1 MCVALDD
8 IEVRFLRSKADH
20 FPFARDDFVRMR
32 AAKDMSQ
39 YVSTQARELK
49 SELFGEFMSDLNK
62 HIQQLVSSSNSNDV
76 IGGIIAINELIEVDF
91 RSHTIALA
99 RLAESLKVGLNS
111 GDATVLSLAAQALG
125 RLSRL
130 PITLTSEICVGELKR
145 ALESLKEK
153 QESRRQ
159 GAVLVLRAMA
169 SEAPTLFY
177 GQMSTFVD
185 VVWYAMRDSRQ
196 VVRMLAAETLG
207 IALRLIGERD
217 NAFQWNRYLYESTIN
232 GFRATSEPEVHGS
245 LLALG
250 ELLTNARDFMSGRTN
265 EVCNLLQR
273 YALKEK
279 DKSTII
285 KQTVIS
291 LLPKAAASNPDA
303 FVASSL
309 PTFTDYLLGII
320 TSPSSSK
327 SNTSSSSSSSSASG
341 ASTGAVGLMNN
352 PFSAGLIPGVSPIAT
367 GLIPSVAF
375 YGSSTSY
382 LLSHYGY
389 SASMPY
395 TGSAGGASAFF
406 SQPGLYDSHGTSFG
420 NANMS
425 GSSVPSSASSSQV
438 GSTNSLPIS
447 ATSVPIPFFYPS
459 DSSDRSLA
467 LFAVG
472 ELALALGSRSDKF
485 KKEDLDR
492 VIKEIQE
499 TLTHHSPAVSVKQ
512 RTSAAQVNDALA
524 CLTMLAQAVGPAIHQ
539 GTGMRALL
547 DQIFSVKLSP
557 QLISALTALVN
568 HIPSLVKDIQLRLVE
583 KLSGV
588 LRQKFTPNTKSSSSS
603 SSSSS
608 STFGVPSSP
617 SSPSLAVS
625 SPISTASS
633 SSGHSTL
640 SSKDAKKASKTLTS
654 TNSTKSLPGPLNS
667 SAHLT
672 RESSSIIGDGS
683 ASSDAAKDS
692 PSSGAS
698 ASANAATSASST
710 SKDSS
715 ANASVAISGALGSA
729 RDPSSAASVPSSG
742 VGVGGVGGGAGS
754 MNTGSSSSASGGTTV
769 GGGAKDAS
777 STGAGVGGSSGL
789 SGSGLNST
797 ATVSV
802 LSSSVPLEEER
813 TPELIA
819 LALNTLGSFNV
830 IGYIQNI
837 DEFLRDIAVN
847 FLEEDNTTIRREAA
861 VAVPQLLVRLCS
873 NPKFMSGSTPI
884 SSFPLSEVIERLLL
898 VGISD
903 VDPAIRHTVLIH
915 LEPTLDAFMAAP
927 ENLRCLFIALN
938 DEVFAIRETA
948 IAIIGRLS
956 LRNPSDVMPSLRRT
970 LIQLLTELEF
980 GGDSRLKAES
990 AQLLSVLIRNS
1001 RNLIEPYVKP
1011 ILKALLPKLDP
1022 SQDPRVRQ
1030 EILSAVGELAPAGQ
1044 DMVAS
1049 HMDTLIPLI
1058 ISYLA
1063 DQSAAG
1069 RRELALRVLAQ
1080 LNRYTSHVVDPL
1092 TRWPDL
1098 LHLLLAI
1105 AKTEKSKFV
1114 RRQVLRVLGT
1124 LGALDPYMYKMTQ
1137 PSQGANVMEADEDD
1151 EDKNYRQQLKQ
1162 LVAARVAKPG
1172 NTTNAGA
1179 NNANMNN
1186 QNARAMMVMDPS
1198 LHAANTT
1205 LLLGPSMSS
1214 RKAAFSDPNSDTY
1227 YPYVAIKALSN
1238 ILWDPSLGAYH
1249 EKVVKSIVMIT
1260 KECVAESKV
1269 QLFLTVIMPPF
1280 LHLLGGAEP
1289 AFSVLL
1295 LNQISLLVTIAKG
1308 TPSVR
1313 EYLTHVFQMV
1323 SDLWHTD
1330 LLPAIL
1336 QFIEE
1341 ISSVMGDE
1349 FMVFLPFLIPKLLSV
1364 LDSDNVDSC
1373 MRILRTLEWVG
1384 PSLDDYL
1391 HLVAPAIVTMVSQ
1404 SDSEI
1409 IRIAAMQT
1417 IGRLCRVLNFSEY
1430 ASRIIQPMARL
1441 LQTQVLSNEF
1451 KNAIL
1456 AALCHLVHQLGS
1468 DYAIFVPVMN
1478 RILSKRQITH
1488 ATYEFLV
1495 SKVLKNQAILE
1506 SELPPLGEIVI
1517 VSTQASTSSSTST
1530 SSSSSSKSAKGK
1542 EKDKEKDKESK
1553 TSKRDSK
1560 NTTGGGAGGD
1570 DSKAKDGAA
1579 GGVNAAGVAG
1589 TLTSGAANTGVGGV
1603 VPMAAVG
1610 AAGGGGMGAVGGG
1623 VDGGVGGANPRASM
1637 MLPGASSSGVGPNG
1651 LVSGEL
1657 KVNESNLRNTWAA
1670 SSQSTRDDWDEWMR
1684 RFSVELVRESP
1695 QPALRYCLELAQEYF
1710 PLVKDVFTAAF
1721 VSCWDAL
1728 SRQARSEFT
1737 DNLVTA
1743 LKSPHMP
1750 REILQQ
1756 WLNVAEFMEQ
1766 ARIDPIEISKELGRL
1781 AFKCHAYAKALHY
1794 KELEFSK
1801 QQTPEAVEALIT
1813 INTQL
1818 QQPEAAEGMLRYSQE
1833 RMNLDLRESWYEKLH
1848 RWEDAL
1854 LVHQSKRPKSLVSSI
1869 SSARAVSSPG
1879 GASGGGSSSGG
1890 VGGASANLPVPATA
1904 SAVSWPQ
1911 PTIPTHDH
1919 HRYHATHHHS
1929 PNGSSTT
1936 HSAAGGGSD
1945 SVSTLAP
1952 QSARS
1957 STPTS
1962 STGAP
1967 NPSSSSPAPSQ
1978 TQHATGKSSSE
1989 SAGGGGLTSR
1999 ADSTLSSASSAANI
2013 ASALQLQQKQQEVYN
2028 QSIVGE
2034 MRCLHSLG
2042 EWDRL
2047 LELSIENWKPE
2058 HRNRTSI
2065 APWAASAAWH
2075 LHDWSAMATFLEDL
2089 KETNVESLMMR
2100 TVLQLQKASSP
2111 AEFEHVRF
2119 LIDKTRDAVDVE
2131 MTPLLA
2137 ESYQRAYDA
2146 LINVQ
2151 LLSEMEEVIDFKMYP
2166 ERRSVIRR
2174 VWRERLDR
2182 CQRSVATWQ
2191 RILAVRAIAEMEE
2204 STWLK
2209 FAMLCRKSGALRQSH
2224 KVLTILMG
2232 TDPAKQP
2239 MAPLPTHRPS
2249 VTYQYILQL
2258 WTAGAREIAYQH
2270 LLKFESY
2277 LEQHRP
2283 TPVEA
2288 ELGTSLAALGLTG
2301 SWAGTSSSSL
2311 QTSGPAAA
2319 AAAANV
2325 VSVVSNATGQM
2336 MMGGALT
2343 GMMSTALGNKRRA
2356 NRAAGGTGANAIA
2369 SVVAGGG
2376 VSGYS
2381 NLILKTSNASPFA
2394 LLSANKTVK
2403 AKASAAPGNTTT
2415 TTSASNSSSF
2425 SASAN
2430 RMKKSLVGRNGLPDS
2445 SPSAVSGLG
2454 GTAPF
2459 ADPRSAKMQARCAL
2473 TLGLWQLDMHEHS
2486 LDSEKIDLIIRNLG
2500 KALVCDP
2507 TWHKAWHVWATTNF
2521 DMATI
2526 YEKRMARHAQR
2537 RKQAIPQPSVV
2548 AANAAAP
2555 TASTAALAA
2564 PAAATASQGTNA
2576 TASTNTTT
2584 TASTN
2589 TTSNN
2594 GSHARQTSSPAVVS
2608 QTSSTSSST
2617 QAANVSNA
2625 NNTNTGTT
2633 TTTPGHTPGTTRKA
2647 TGSNA
2652 SASGSTLNPA
2662 AAGTASNNVA
2672 ASTSTTS
2679 TAGPSQK
2686 DMVQQQQ
2693 HNSMTLD
2700 KERLFRHVEAAV
2712 KGFFRSIAL
2721 SHGAQTLQDTLRLLT
2736 MWFKYGGDRLIEPVL
2751 QEGFNSVPIDT
2762 WLPVIPQIIARM
2774 DSNNL
2779 NVRRMVL
2786 ELLSRIGKE
2795 HPQALVYPLVL
2806 TAKSTNTTR
2815 QSMAHSMM
2823 NQMRQYD
2830 QLHFNYTDYGVA
2842 MGVRSM
2848 MMYASGAGGGGAA
2861 AAAGGSGGVNVGGAN
2876 NTNGAMGVAGGV
2888 GQNGAAFGNASTNK
2902 TRRYFAH
2909 EDDDDDIGWAFSPNG
2924 GHDQILVG
2932 ENEKNAARRNRPMYS
2947 TFAAG
2952 EEGMFTHHA
2961 NMRLGSNYGG
2971 VGNTGGGGGAG
2982 DGSGAGGP
2990 NATVNAS
2997 RGGVEG
3003 WFANDDGGANVY
3015 RGGSNGA
3022 SGGQGGY
3029 GSSSNQANFLSLID
3043 QALLIS
3049 EELIRVAIS
3058 DTEAWHECL
3067 EEASRAYFVEH
3078 NPAQMIA
3085 AVRPL
3090 HEALL
3095 QPANFA
3101 TSSLNEN
3108 GVVGGRLHTSMELSF
3123 RQSYSAPLNQAW
3135 GWCLKYLETG
3145 STMCL
3150 NQAWDL
3156 YWYVYHAINKQ
3167 QEKLTTLQLSAVS
3180 PRLLGLTQ
3188 LSLAVPGTY
3197 QVGGTPVVTITGFH
3211 PVVSIIPSKQRP
3223 RKLRMT
3229 GSDGVH
3235 YSFLLKG
3242 HEDLRQDERVMQLFG
3257 LINNLLL
3264 ANPQTANK
3272 HLRIQRF
3279 AVIPLSPNSGLIGWV
3294 PHCDTMNALI
3304 KEYRA
3309 TVEPKIPVDSEN
3321 QILEKQYPEYPQLM
3335 VIQKIEVFKLM
3346 TARFDGKDLA
3356 NIMWLK
3362 SPSSEV
3368 WLDRRTNYIR
3378 SLAVM
3383 SMAGY
3388 ILGLGDR
3395 HPSNIMIDRYS
3406 GHVVHIDFGD
3416 CFETAMLREKHPEKV
3431 PFRLTRMVINAMEVS
3446 GIEGT
3451 FRTTCNQ
3458 VLEVLRENRDSL
3470 MAVLEAF
3477 VHDPLIN
3484 WGLKNKVNN
3493 AKDSREAAT
3502 TGAAQGHAQG
3512 ANKDGTTNNAT
3523 GANGEAGS
3531 PSGNNNNNNGGNANN
3546 GGNGNNTGGQ
3556 GNINSGFSSASLH
3569 ETISSSGAFSAAS
3582 HRFRD
3587 YNFQDDEG
3595 ADGYNFRHGGTSVIS
3610 HPGATPSHA
3619 AAAADRQQHKT
3630 SEKELN
3636 ERALAVISRVHNK
3649 LTGRDFGNQRNQGRA
3664 PLTVPEQVSKLILQA
3679 TSTENLCQS
3688 FAGWCPWW

>member
-1 MCVALDD
+1 MFAVSSSRSLAQKSPWVGPLDRLSGELKD
-8 IEVRFLRSKADH
+8 K
-20 FPFARDDFVRMR
+20 DDFVRMR
-32 AAKDMSQ
+32 AAKDLSQ
-39 YVSTQARELK
+39 YVATQARELK
-49 SELFGEFMSDLNK
+49 NELFGEFMSDLNK
-62 HIQQLVSSSNSNDV
+62 HISQLVSSSNLNEV
-76 IGGIIAINELIEVDF
+76 MGGIITINELIDVDF

-99 RLAESLKVGLNS
+99 RLADALKVGLNS
-111 GDATVLSLAAQALG
+111 SDPTVLSLAAQALG

-153 QESRRQ
+153 QESRRH
-159 GAVLVLRAMA
+159 GAILVLRAMA
-169 SEAPTLFY
+169 AEAPTLFY
-177 GQMSTFVD
+177 GQMSTFVV
-185 VVWYAMRDSRQ
+185 VVWFAMRDYRQ
-196 VVRMLAAETLG
+196 AVRMLAAETLG

-217 NAFQWNRYLYESTIN
+217 NAFQWNRYLFESTIN
-232 GFRATSEPEVHGS
+232 GFTPNGLEPDVHGS

-250 ELLTNARDFMSGRTN
+250 ELLTNAKDFMSGRTN

-273 YALKEK
+273 YAKEK
-279 DKSTII
+279 EKAQSI

-309 PTFTDYLLGII
+309 QTFMDYLLGII
-320 TSPSSSK
+320 TSPSSAK
-327 SNTSSSSSSSSASG
+327 SVPSSSTSSSGSPSPSASG
-341 ASTGAVGLMNN
+341 ASTSAAGASTL
-352 PFSAGLIPGVSPIAT
+352 T
-367 GLIPSVAF
+367 PSSAF

-389 SASMPY
+389 SSTLPY
-395 TGSAGGASAFF
+395 GAG
-406 SQPGLYDSHGTSFG
+406 L
-420 NANMS
+420 
-425 GSSVPSSASSSQV
+425 GSSGVFAQSPLYGQSSYAPTLAASGVPPPSSGAQASNAINPIA
-438 GSTNSLPIS
+438 STQ
-447 ATSVPIPFFYPS
+447 PIPFFYPS
-459 DSSDRSLA
+459 DNSDRSLA

-472 ELALALGSRSDKF
+472 ELALALGPKSDKF
-485 KKEDLDR
+485 RKEDLDR
-492 VIKEIQE
+492 VIREIQE
-499 TLTHHSPAVSVKQ
+499 TLNHHSPSVPVKQ
-512 RTSAAQVNDALA
+512 RTSAASVNDALA

-557 QLISALTALVN
+557 QLIAALTSLVD

-588 LRQKFTPNTKSSSSS
+588 LRQKFTPNTKSSA
-603 SSSSS
+603 
-608 STFGVPSSP
+608 G
-617 SSPSLAVS
+617 
-625 SPISTASS
+625 S
-633 SSGHSTL
+633 SSGSVN
-640 SSKDAKKASKTLTS
+640 SNSNFGSVSAKDSKKMKALLS
-654 TNSTKSLPGPLNS
+654 TNSTKTIPQPTAQTINTVQGEPKGLGLEPSENAVVGITTP
-667 SAHLT
+667 
-672 RESSSIIGDGS
+672 IIPPTT
-683 ASSDAAKDS
+683 S
-692 PSSGAS
+692 PA
-698 ASANAATSASST
+698 ST
-710 SKDSS
+710 SP
-715 ANASVAISGALGSA
+715 A
-729 RDPSSAASVPSSG
+729 
-742 VGVGGVGGGAGS
+742 
-754 MNTGSSSSASGGTTV
+754 
-769 GGGAKDAS
+769 
-777 STGAGVGGSSGL
+777 
-789 SGSGLNST
+789 ST
-797 ATVSV
+797 ATGGA
-802 LSSSVPLEEER
+802 SSSTYPVVEEER

-873 NPKFMSGSTPI
+873 NPKFVSTPV

-903 VDPAIRHTVLIH
+903 VDPAIRHTVLLH
-915 LEPTLDAFMAAP
+915 LDPTLDAFLAAP
-927 ENLRCLFIALN
+927 ENLRCLLIALN
-938 DEVFAIRETA
+938 DEVFTIRETA

-1011 ILKALLPKLDP
+1011 ILRALLPKLDP
-1022 SQDPRVRQ
+1022 SQDPRVCQ

-1058 ISYLA
+1058 ITYLA
-1063 DQSAAG
+1063 DQSTTG

-1080 LNRYTSHVVDPL
+1080 LTRYTSHVVDPL
-1092 TRWPDL
+1092 SRWPDL

-1124 LGALDPYMYKMTQ
+1124 LGALDPYTHKMTQ
-1137 PSQGANVMEADEDD
+1137 PSQGASVMEADEDD
-1151 EDKNYRQQLKQ
+1151 DDKAHRLHMKQ
-1162 LVAARVAKPG
+1162 LAAARAKPGAGGNPQGHHGARVAG
-1172 NTTNAGA
+1172 GVVDVNYDATNTA
-1179 NNANMNN
+1179 
-1186 QNARAMMVMDPS
+1186 
-1198 LHAANTT
+1198 
-1205 LLLGPSMSS
+1205 LLLAPSMSTTS
-1214 RKAAFSDPNSDTY
+1214 RRAAFNDPNSDTY
-1227 YPYVAIKALSN
+1227 YPYTAIKALSN

-1260 KECVAESKV
+1260 KECVGETKV
-1269 QLFLTVIMPPF
+1269 HHFLPVIMPPF
-1280 LHLLGGAEP
+1280 LHLLGGAEH

-1308 TPSVR
+1308 ISNVR
-1313 EYLTHVFQMV
+1313 EYLTHVFHMV
-1323 SDLWHTD
+1323 SDLWHSE
-1330 LLPAIL
+1330 LLSAVL

-1364 LDSDNVDSC
+1364 LDSDNVETC
-1373 MRILRTLEWVG
+1373 MRILRTLEWIG

-1391 HLVAPAIVTMVSQ
+1391 HLVAPAIMTLVNQ
-1404 SDSEI
+1404 ADSEP

-1441 LQTQVLSNEF
+1441 LQTQVLSMEF
-1451 KNAIL
+1451 KNAML
-1456 AALCHLVHQLGS
+1456 STLCHLVYQLGS
-1468 DYAIFVPVMN
+1468 EYAIFVPVMN
-1478 RILSKRQITH
+1478 RILNKRQITH

-1506 SELPPLGEIVI
+1506 SELPHLGEIVI
-1517 VSTQASTSSSTST
+1517 ASAPAPTPA
-1530 SSSSSSKSAKGK
+1530 AKPTKG
-1542 EKDKEKDKESK
+1542 KDKEK
-1553 TSKRDSK
+1553 TSKRDTKTDDKRDTKMGDASAAA
-1560 NTTGGGAGGD
+1560 AGN
-1570 DSKAKDGAA
+1570 AGAA
-1579 GGVNAAGVAG
+1579 GAGATGATGGTTANPAGTAKATATAAGSMIGSETQRSG
-1589 TLTSGAANTGVGGV
+1589 TGATAN
-1603 VPMAAVG
+1603 
-1610 AAGGGGMGAVGGG
+1610 
-1623 VDGGVGGANPRASM
+1623 
-1637 MLPGASSSGVGPNG
+1637 
-1651 LVSGEL
+1651 EL
-1657 KVNESNLRNTWAA
+1657 KLNESNLRKAWAA

-1721 VSCWDAL
+1721 VSCWEAL
-1728 SRQARSEFT
+1728 QRQARTEFT
-1737 DNLVTA
+1737 DNLRTA

-1766 ARIDPIEISKELGRL
+1766 ARIDPIEIHKELGRL

-1794 KELEFSK
+1794 KEQEFQK

-1854 LVHQSKRPKSLVSSI
+1854 LVHQSKRPKTVNAAI
-1869 SSARAVSSPG
+1869 STRVLTPTS
-1879 GASGGGSSSGG
+1879 GAGPT
-1890 VGGASANLPVPATA
+1890 ANNTPVPAMT
-1904 SAVSWPQ
+1904 SGVSWPQ
-1911 PTIPTHDH
+1911 PTIPTHEEVPQLMPGKTGSVSAVVVPILGSGSTSSGQLTAN
-1919 HRYHATHHHS
+1919 ATKAAAVGATAEPS
-1929 PNGSSTT
+1929 PLPK
-1936 HSAAGGGSD
+1936 D
-1945 SVSTLAP
+1945 SVAALNQPT
-1952 QSARS
+1952 Q
-1957 STPTS
+1957 TP
-1962 STGAP
+1962 P
-1967 NPSSSSPAPSQ
+1967 
-1978 TQHATGKSSSE
+1978 
-1989 SAGGGGLTSR
+1989 LT
-1999 ADSTLSSASSAANI
+1999 TNMSASSIQNAI
-2013 ASALQLQQKQQEVYN
+2013 QHQQKQQEIYN

-2047 LELSIENWKPE
+2047 LELSVENWKPE
-2058 HRNRTSI
+2058 HRNRTAI

-2075 LHDWSAMATFLEDL
+2075 LHDWNSMATFLEELRD
-2089 KETNVESLMMR
+2089 TTVESLMMKA
-2100 TVLQLQKASSP
+2100 VLQLQKASTT

-2151 LLSEMEEVIDFKMYP
+2151 LLAEMEEVIDFKMYP

-2182 CQRSVATWQ
+2182 CQRSVPTWQ

-2239 MAPLPTHRPS
+2239 MAPLPTQRPS

-2270 LLKFESY
+2270 LIKFEHY
-2277 LEQHRP
+2277 LEEHRP
-2283 TPVEA
+2283 HGSLTGD
-2288 ELGTSLAALGLTG
+2288 LGTSLAALGLAGWG
-2301 SWAGTSSSSL
+2301 STSSISSTSA
-2311 QTSGPAAA
+2311 TSGAVVTVGTVGGTPAPTSGS
-2319 AAAANV
+2319 
-2325 VSVVSNATGQM
+2325 VSAVKFGVD
-2336 MMGGALT
+2336 
-2343 GMMSTALGNKRRA
+2343 KRRA
-2356 NRAAGGTGANAIA
+2356 SPAESSLLFRPAA
-2369 SVVAGGG
+2369 
-2376 VSGYS
+2376 
-2381 NLILKTSNASPFA
+2381 ASPFA
-2394 LLSANKTVK
+2394 LLSAKIEQNGKK
-2403 AKASAAPGNTTT
+2403 KGN
-2415 TTSASNSSSF
+2415 SKN
-2425 SASAN
+2425 
-2430 RMKKSLVGRNGLPDS
+2430 
-2445 SPSAVSGLG
+2445 PSADST
-2454 GTAPF
+2454 TAAAF
-2459 ADPRSAKMQARCAL
+2459 SQGNNYRASKMQARCAL

-2486 LDSEKIDLIIRNLG
+2486 LDSEKIELIIHNLG

-2507 TWHKAWHVWATTNF
+2507 TWHKAWHVWASTNF

-2526 YEKRMARHAQR
+2526 YEKRLARHAQR
-2537 RKQAIPQPSVV
+2537 RKLAPTQPVPANSASTLQLRTMGSSYAVGQRGSATNTSATGTPKNMTKQNSSSAVNVSVNPSATGTTSG
-2548 AANAAAP
+2548 AANATGTGAAVVTGDKP
-2555 TASTAALAA
+2555 SNVSS
-2564 PAAATASQGTNA
+2564 ATATPTG
-2576 TASTNTTT
+2576 
-2584 TASTN
+2584 
-2589 TTSNN
+2589 
-2594 GSHARQTSSPAVVS
+2594 ARK
-2608 QTSSTSSST
+2608 
-2617 QAANVSNA
+2617 
-2625 NNTNTGTT
+2625 
-2633 TTTPGHTPGTTRKA
+2633 HH
-2647 TGSNA
+2647 GSNA
-2652 SASGSTLNPA
+2652 GVTLHNLGGSGPISAATISSVSSTGSPA
-2662 AAGTASNNVA
+2662 PLV
-2672 ASTSTTS
+2672 
-2679 TAGPSQK
+2679 K
-2686 DMVQQQQ
+2686 DSSSHTILQQQQ
-2693 HNSMTLD
+2693 AAQQHSNNMTLD

-2736 MWFKYGGDRLIEPVL
+2736 LWFKYGGDRLIEPVL

-2774 DSNNL
+2774 DSNNI
-2779 NVRRMVL
+2779 NVRRMVS

-2815 QSMAHSMM
+2815 QSMAHTMM

-2830 QLHFNYTDYGVA
+2830 QLHYHHTDYTVGA
-2842 MGVRSM
+2842 MM
-2848 MMYASGAGGGGAA
+2848 FGGGGQDAF
-2861 AAAGGSGGVNVGGAN
+2861 VGG
-2876 NTNGAMGVAGGV
+2876 
-2888 GQNGAAFGNASTNK
+2888 K
-2902 TRRYFAH
+2902 RRQFAH
-2909 EDDDDDIGWAFSPNG
+2909 EDDEDDIGWAFSPNG
-2924 GHDQILVG
+2924 GHDQILG
-2932 ENEKNAARRNRPMYS
+2932 SQDSKSNRNNQRPTHIYS

-2952 EEGMFTHHA
+2952 EEGMFTHHSTQM
-2961 NMRLGSNYGG
+2961 NDVR
-2971 VGNTGGGGGAG
+2971 GNTVATAM
-2982 DGSGAGGP
+2982 SGTW
-2990 NATVNAS
+2990 NAEKS
-2997 RGGVEG
+2997 
-3003 WFANDDGGANVY
+3003 
-3015 RGGSNGA
+3015 S
-3022 SGGQGGY
+3022 GQG
-3029 GSSSNQANFLSLID
+3029 QANFLSLID

-3067 EEASRAYFVEH
+3067 EEASRAYFVDH
-3078 NPAQMIA
+3078 NPQQMVSI
-3085 AVRPL
+3085 VRPL

-3095 QPANFA
+3095 QPTSHA
-3101 TSSLNEN
+3101 TSALNEN
-3108 GVVGGRLHTSMELSF
+3108 GAVGGRLHTSMELSF
-3123 RQSYSAPLNQAW
+3123 RQTYSAPLNQAW
-3135 GWCLKYLETG
+3135 GWCLKYVETG

-3197 QVGGTPVVTITGFH
+3197 QVGTPLVTISGFH
-3211 PVVSIIPSKQRP
+3211 PVVSVIPSKQRP

-3294 PHCDTMNALI
+3294 PHCDTINLLI
-3304 KEYRA
+3304 KEYRQTA
-3309 TVEPKIPVDSEN
+3309 DPKIPVDSEN

-3335 VIQKIEVFKLM
+3335 VVQKIEVFKQM
-3346 TARFDGKDLA
+3346 MGRFDGKDLA

-3484 WGLKNKVNN
+3484 WGLKNKDNG
-3493 AKDSREAAT
+3493 AKDSREAGKDGNAP
-3502 TGAAQGHAQG
+3502 
-3512 ANKDGTTNNAT
+3512 ANKDTD
-3523 GANGEAGS
+3523 ANGD
-3531 PSGNNNNNNGGNANN
+3531 GGN
-3546 GGNGNNTGGQ
+3546 TSM
-3556 GNINSGFSSASLH
+3556 SGHQFSGASLH

-3587 YNFQDDEG
+3587 YNFQDDES
-3595 ADGYNFRHGGTSVIS
+3595 ADGYNFRHPGSVS
-3610 HPGATPSHA
+3610 HGATPSNAERHL
-3619 AAAADRQQHKT
+3619 KEV
-3630 SEKELN
+3630 SGEKELN
-3636 ERALAVISRVHNK
+3636 ERALSVISRVHNK
-3649 LTGRDFGNQRNQGRA
+3649 LTGRDFGDRRNQGRA
-3664 PLTVPEQVSKLILQA
+3664 PLTVPEQVHKLILQA

>member
-1 MCVALDD
+1 VAPLDRLSGELKD
-8 IEVRFLRSKADH
+8 K
-20 FPFARDDFVRMR
+20 DDFVRMR
-32 AAKDMSQ
+32 AAKDLSQ
-39 YVSTQARELK
+39 YVATQARELK
-49 SELFGEFMSDLNK
+49 NELFGEFMSDLNK
-62 HIQQLVSSSNSNDV
+62 HISQLVSSSNLNEV
-76 IGGIIAINELIEVDF
+76 IGGIIAINELIDVDF

-99 RLAESLKVGLNS
+99 RLADALKVGLNS
-111 GDATVLSLAAQALG
+111 SDPTVLSLAAQALG

-130 PITLTSEICVGELKR
+130 PITLTSEICVVELKR

-153 QESRRQ
+153 QESRRH
-159 GAVLVLRAMA
+159 GAILVLRAMA
-169 SEAPTLFY
+169 AEAPTLFY
-177 GQMSTFVD
+177 GQMSTFVV
-185 VVWYAMRDSRQ
+185 VVWFAMRDSRQ
-196 VVRMLAAETLG
+196 AVRMLAAETLG

-217 NAFQWNRYLYESTIN
+217 NAFQWNRYLFESTIN
-232 GFRATSEPEVHGS
+232 GFTPNGLEPDVHGS

-250 ELLTNARDFMSGRTN
+250 ELLTNAKDFMSGRTN

-273 YALKEK
+273 YAREKEK
-279 DKSTII
+279 AQSI

-309 PTFTDYLLGII
+309 QTFMDYLLGII
-320 TSPSSSK
+320 TSPASSK
-327 SNTSSSSSSSSASG
+327 SNTASSSTS
-341 ASTGAVGLMNN
+341 STGTPTTAASPSSTMTSGSATLN
-352 PFSAGLIPGVSPIAT
+352 PAGAL
-367 GLIPSVAF
+367 

-389 SASMPY
+389 ANTLPFGTGIGAAGVFTPPALYGQSPFNATLGGTAVSSSSSSA
-395 TGSAGGASAFF
+395 A
-406 SQPGLYDSHGTSFG
+406 PG
-420 NANMS
+420 
-425 GSSVPSSASSSQV
+425 GSSVNPIASTQ
-438 GSTNSLPIS
+438 
-447 ATSVPIPFFYPS
+447 PIPFFYPS
-459 DSSDRSLA
+459 DHSDRSLA

-472 ELALALGSRSDKF
+472 ELALALGSRSDRF
-485 KKEDLDR
+485 RKEDLDR

-499 TLTHHSPAVSVKQ
+499 TLTHHSLSVPVKQ
-512 RTSAAQVNDALA
+512 RTTAASANDALA

-557 QLISALTALVN
+557 QLIAALTALVD

-588 LRQKFTPNTKSSSSS
+588 LRQKFTPSTKSSAGSSS
-603 SSSSS
+603 
-608 STFGVPSSP
+608 
-617 SSPSLAVS
+617 VS
-625 SPISTASS
+625 SGSNFGS
-633 SSGHSTL
+633 L
-640 SSKDAKKASKTLTS
+640 SAKDSKKLKTLIS
-654 TNSTKSLPGPLNS
+654 TNSTKSLPQPMSTQSTLTAGEPKGLGLEPAEASAIGITSSPTLIPSPTAAGPASPTS
-667 SAHLT
+667 S
-672 RESSSIIGDGS
+672 G
-683 ASSDAAKDS
+683 
-692 PSSGAS
+692 PSGAS
-698 ASANAATSASST
+698 APST
-710 SKDSS
+710 YLM
-715 ANASVAISGALGSA
+715 V
-729 RDPSSAASVPSSG
+729 
-742 VGVGGVGGGAGS
+742 
-754 MNTGSSSSASGGTTV
+754 
-769 GGGAKDAS
+769 
-777 STGAGVGGSSGL
+777 
-789 SGSGLNST
+789 
-797 ATVSV
+797 
-802 LSSSVPLEEER
+802 EEER

-861 VAVPQLLVRLCS
+861 VAVPQLLVRICS
-873 NPKFMSGSTPI
+873 NPKFVSTPV

-903 VDPAIRHTVLIH
+903 VDPAIRHTVLLH
-915 LEPTLDAFMAAP
+915 LDPTLDAFLAAP
-927 ENLRCLFIALN
+927 ENLRCLLIALN
-938 DEVFAIRETA
+938 DEVFTIRETA

-1022 SQDPRVRQ
+1022 SQDPRVCQ

-1058 ISYLA
+1058 VSYLA
-1063 DQSAAG
+1063 DQATTG

-1080 LNRYTSHVVDPL
+1080 LTRYTSHVVDPL
-1092 TRWPDL
+1092 SRWPDL

-1124 LGALDPYMYKMTQ
+1124 MGALDPYTHKMTQ
-1137 PSQGANVMEADEDD
+1137 PSQGASVMEADEDD
-1151 EDKNYRQQLKQ
+1151 DDKAHRQQLKH
-1162 LVAARVAKPG
+1162 LAAARGVKPG
-1172 NTTNAGA
+1172 VVPNPGQVIQGMRAIGATGTGMVDVNYDATNTA
-1179 NNANMNN
+1179 
-1186 QNARAMMVMDPS
+1186 
-1198 LHAANTT
+1198 
-1205 LLLGPSMSS
+1205 LLLAPAMTTSTS
-1214 RKAAFSDPNSDTY
+1214 RKAAFNDPNSDTY
-1227 YPYVAIKALSN
+1227 YPYIAIKALSN

-1260 KECVAESKV
+1260 KECVGESKV
-1269 QLFLTVIMPPF
+1269 HHFLPVIMPPF
-1280 LHLLGGAEP
+1280 LHLLGGAEH

-1308 TPSVR
+1308 MSNVR
-1313 EYLTHVFQMV
+1313 EYLTHVFHMV
-1323 SDLWHTD
+1323 SDLWHSE
-1330 LLPAIL
+1330 LLSSVL
-1336 QFIEE
+1336 QFIEK

-1364 LDSDNVDSC
+1364 LDSDNVETC
-1373 MRILRTLEWVG
+1373 MRILRTLEWIG

-1391 HLVAPAIVTMVSQ
+1391 HLVAPAIMTLVNQ
-1404 SDSEI
+1404 ADSEP

-1441 LQTQVLSNEF
+1441 LQTQVLSMEF
-1451 KNAIL
+1451 KNTML
-1456 AALCHLVHQLGS
+1456 STLCHLVYQLGS
-1468 DYAIFVPVMN
+1468 EYAIFVPVMN
-1478 RILSKRQITH
+1478 RILNKRQITH

-1506 SELPPLGEIVI
+1506 SELPPLGELVI
-1517 VSTQASTSSSTST
+1517 VSTPAPVATTKST
-1530 SSSSSSKSAKGK
+1530 KGK
-1542 EKDKEKDKESK
+1542 EKEKPKKDAKADE
-1553 TSKRDSK
+1553 KRDTKAGDASASAA
-1560 NTTGGGAGGD
+1560 GAGG
-1570 DSKAKDGAA
+1570 AQVGATGTA
-1579 GGVNAAGVAG
+1579 GGTVATPAGNAKS
-1589 TLTSGAANTGVGGV
+1589 TSAA
-1603 VPMAAVG
+1603 
-1610 AAGGGGMGAVGGG
+1610 
-1623 VDGGVGGANPRASM
+1623 
-1637 MLPGASSSGVGPNG
+1637 ASSSDASRATTSAPA
-1651 LVSGEL
+1651 EL
-1657 KVNESNLRNTWAA
+1657 KLNESNLRKAWAA

-1721 VSCWDAL
+1721 VSCWEAL
-1728 SRQARSEFT
+1728 QRQARTEFT
-1737 DNLVTA
+1737 DNLRTA

-1766 ARIDPIEISKELGRL
+1766 SRIDPIEIHKELGRL

-1794 KELEFSK
+1794 KEQEFQK

-1854 LVHQSKRPKSLVSSI
+1854 LVHQSKRPKTI
-1869 SSARAVSSPG
+1869 ATAVSTRALTPTA
-1879 GASGGGSSSGG
+1879 GAGP
-1890 VGGASANLPVPATA
+1890 ASNNAPVPALT
-1904 SAVSWPQ
+1904 SAVTWPQ
-1911 PTIPTHDH
+1911 PTIPTHDEP
-1919 HRYHATHHHS
+1919 AIPNKTGSIGGTPGS
-1929 PNGSSTT
+1929 PLVVG
-1936 HSAAGGGSD
+1936 
-1945 SVSTLAP
+1945 
-1952 QSARS
+1952 
-1957 STPTS
+1957 
-1962 STGAP
+1962 TGAATTGTSP
-1967 NPSSSSPAPSQ
+1967 GSKQAAVVTTTEPTPAPKDAAQIAPAPS
-1978 TQHATGKSSSE
+1978 G
-1989 SAGGGGLTSR
+1989 SAGM
-1999 ADSTLSSASSAANI
+1999 SASSIQNAI
-2013 ASALQLQQKQQEVYN
+2013 QQQQKQQEIYN
-2028 QSIVGE
+2028 LSIVGE

-2047 LELSIENWKPE
+2047 LELSVENWKPE
-2058 HRNRTSI
+2058 HKNRTAI

-2075 LHDWSAMATFLEDL
+2075 LHDWNSMATFLEEL
-2089 KETNVESLMMR
+2089 KDTTVESLMMK
-2100 TVLQLQKASSP
+2100 TVLQLQKAATT
-2111 AEFEHVRF
+2111 AEFEQVRF

-2131 MTPLLA
+2131 ITPLLA

-2151 LLSEMEEVIDFKMYP
+2151 LLAEMEEVIDFKMYP

-2182 CQRSVATWQ
+2182 CQRSVPTWQ
-2191 RILAVRAIAEMEE
+2191 RILAIRAIAEMEE

-2239 MAPLPTHRPS
+2239 MAPLPTQRPS

-2270 LLKFESY
+2270 LLKFEQR
-2277 LEQHRP
+2277 LEEHRP
-2283 TPVEA
+2283 
-2288 ELGTSLAALGLTG
+2288 LGSHLDDLGSSLAALGLTG
-2301 SWAGTSSSSL
+2301 WGGSASTTSS
-2311 QTSGPAAA
+2311 TSTPVNVGPGSVTANTVQGKFAVGDKRRTSPAESHLLLRPAA
-2319 AAAANV
+2319 
-2325 VSVVSNATGQM
+2325 
-2336 MMGGALT
+2336 
-2343 GMMSTALGNKRRA
+2343 
-2356 NRAAGGTGANAIA
+2356 
-2369 SVVAGGG
+2369 
-2376 VSGYS
+2376 
-2381 NLILKTSNASPFA
+2381 ASPFA
-2394 LLSANKTVK
+2394 LMTSKLEQNGKSKVTSHAKGSAEAAAAFAQGNNYR
-2403 AKASAAPGNTTT
+2403 AS
-2415 TTSASNSSSF
+2415 
-2425 SASAN
+2425 
-2430 RMKKSLVGRNGLPDS
+2430 
-2445 SPSAVSGLG
+2445 
-2454 GTAPF
+2454 
-2459 ADPRSAKMQARCAL
+2459 KMQARCAL

-2507 TWHKAWHVWATTNF
+2507 TWHKAWHVWASTNF

-2537 RKQAIPQPSVV
+2537 RKHAPPQPIPATAAAMQLRSMGSSYVV
-2548 AANAAAP
+2548 AGQRHQSSAGAHTNNASPKLHVKQSSSGAVINPSGSTSATVANPSSNAPGNAASGTAQGP
-2555 TASTAALAA
+2555 T
-2564 PAAATASQGTNA
+2564 
-2576 TASTNTTT
+2576 
-2584 TASTN
+2584 
-2589 TTSNN
+2589 
-2594 GSHARQTSSPAVVS
+2594 
-2608 QTSSTSSST
+2608 
-2617 QAANVSNA
+2617 
-2625 NNTNTGTT
+2625 TGTT
-2633 TTTPGHTPGTTRKA
+2633 TSELKGTTNATTPLAGRKHSATMTVHSLSTGAISAATAPGGPTGQPGGPAPLTKDSSSHTLLK
-2647 TGSNA
+2647 
-2652 SASGSTLNPA
+2652 
-2662 AAGTASNNVA
+2662 
-2672 ASTSTTS
+2672 
-2679 TAGPSQK
+2679 
-2686 DMVQQQQ
+2686 QQQNAQQ
-2693 HNSMTLD
+2693 HNNSMTLD

-2736 MWFKYGGDRLIEPVL
+2736 LWFKYGGDRLIEPVL

-2774 DSNNL
+2774 DSNNI
-2779 NVRRMVL
+2779 NVRRMVS

-2815 QSMAHSMM
+2815 QSMAHTMM

-2830 QLHFNYTDYGVA
+2830 QLHYHHTDYT
-2842 MGVRSM
+2842 
-2848 MMYASGAGGGGAA
+2848 GGTSRPGQDAF
-2861 AAAGGSGGVNVGGAN
+2861 VGG
-2876 NTNGAMGVAGGV
+2876 
-2888 GQNGAAFGNASTNK
+2888 K
-2902 TRRYFAH
+2902 RRHFAH
-2909 EDDDDDIGWAFSPNG
+2909 EDDEDDIGWAFSPNG
-2924 GHDQILVG
+2924 GHDQILGAVDPKSMAHR
-2932 ENEKNAARRNRPMYS
+2932 KNLRPTHIYS

-2952 EEGMFTHHA
+2952 EEGMFTHHSTQMNDGA
-2961 NMRLGSNYGG
+2961 MRGSNSAA
-2971 VGNTGGGGGAG
+2971 GAAWNAEKP
-2982 DGSGAGGP
+2982 GSG
-2990 NATVNAS
+2990 
-2997 RGGVEG
+2997 
-3003 WFANDDGGANVY
+3003 
-3015 RGGSNGA
+3015 
-3022 SGGQGGY
+3022 QG
-3029 GSSSNQANFLSLID
+3029 QANFLSLID

-3067 EEASRAYFVEH
+3067 EEASRAYFVDH
-3078 NPAQMIA
+3078 NPQQMVSI
-3085 AVRPL
+3085 VRPL

-3095 QPANFA
+3095 QPTQHA
-3101 TSSLNEN
+3101 TSALNEN

-3123 RQSYSAPLNQAW
+3123 RQAYSAPLNQAW

-3197 QVGGTPVVTITGFH
+3197 QVGTPLVTISGFH
-3211 PVVSIIPSKQRP
+3211 PVVSVIPSKQRP

-3229 GSDGVH
+3229 GSDGVP

-3294 PHCDTMNALI
+3294 PHCDTINLLI
-3304 KEYRA
+3304 KEYRQTA
-3309 TVEPKIPVDSEN
+3309 DPKIPVDSEN

-3335 VIQKIEVFKLM
+3335 VIQKIEVFKQM
-3346 TARFDGKDLA
+3346 MARFDGKDLA

-3458 VLEVLRENRDSL
+3458 VLEVMRENRDSL

-3484 WGLKNKVNN
+3484 WGLKNKGTT
-3493 AKDSREAAT
+3493 KDSREGT
-3502 TGAAQGHAQG
+3502 
-3512 ANKDGTTNNAT
+3512 KDGTAT
-3523 GANGEAGS
+3523 AKEGE
-3531 PSGNNNNNNGGNANN
+3531 
-3546 GGNGNNTGGQ
+3546 GGNGETTHPTMAGHHY
-3556 GNINSGFSSASLH
+3556 SGASLH

-3587 YNFQDDEG
+3587 YNFQDDESG
-3595 ADGYNFRHGGTSVIS
+3595 DGYNFRHPASVS
-3610 HPGATPSHA
+3610 HGATPSNAERHL
-3619 AAAADRQQHKT
+3619 KEV
-3630 SEKELN
+3630 SGEKELN
-3636 ERALAVISRVHNK
+3636 ERALSVISRVHNK
-3649 LTGRDFGNQRNQGRA
+3649 LTGRDFGDRRNQGRA
-3664 PLTVPEQVSKLILQA
+3664 PLTVAEQVHKLILQA

>member
-1 MCVALDD
+1 MPSFALVGVSRDD
-8 IEVRFLRSKADH
+8 QVRVRA
-20 FPFARDDFVRMR
+20 ARDL
-32 AAKDMSQ
+32 SQ
-39 YVSTQARELK
+39 YVATQSRELK
-49 SELFGEFMSDLNK
+49 SELFGEFMADLNK
-62 HIQQLVSSSNSNDV
+62 YISQLVSSSNSNDV

-99 RLAESLKVGLNS
+99 RLAESLKIGLNS
-111 GDATVLSLAAQALG
+111 ADPTVLSLAAQALG

-130 PITLTSEICVGELKR
+130 PITLTYEICVGELKR
-145 ALESLKEK
+145 ALDSLKET
-153 QESRRQ
+153 QESRRH

-177 GQMSTFVD
+177 GQMSNFVD

-217 NAFQWNRYLYESTIN
+217 NAFQWNRYVYDLTTN
-232 GFRATSEPEVHGS
+232 GFRPASEPDVHGS

-250 ELLTNARDFMSGRTN
+250 ELLTNAKDFMSGRTN

-273 YALKEK
+273 YTQEKEK
-279 DKSTII
+279 ASQTI

-303 FVASSL
+303 FVESSL
-309 PTFTDYLLGII
+309 QMFMDYLLGII
-320 TSPSSSK
+320 TSPQPTKQSG
-327 SNTSSSSSSSSASG
+327 SSSSSSSTTSSSTASG
-341 ASTGAVGLMNN
+341 TQLIIGPGGLFGSSGPTG
-352 PFSAGLIPGVSPIAT
+352 FSSFGAF
-367 GLIPSVAF
+367 PSF

-389 SASMPY
+389 ANSLAY
-395 TGSAGGASAFF
+395 GSGAVGASGMGVPSVGGSLFV
-406 SQPGLYDSHGTSFG
+406 SSPIPSSHS
-420 NANMS
+420 S
-425 GSSVPSSASSSQV
+425 GSSSHQGSNSGVGPVSSLQN
-438 GSTNSLPIS
+438 TLPIQ
-447 ATSVPIPFFYPS
+447 FFFPS
-459 DSSDRSLA
+459 DNAERSLA
-467 LFAVG
+467 LFATG
-472 ELALALGSRSDKF
+472 ELALALGPRADKF
-485 KKEDLDR
+485 KKEDIDK
-492 VIKEIQE
+492 VIREIQD
-499 TLTHHSPAVSVKQ
+499 TLSRHQAPNLAPKMRS
-512 RTSAAQVNDALA
+512 SASSVNDALA
-524 CLTMLAQAVGPAIHQ
+524 CLTMLAQAVGPKIHQ
-539 GTGMRALL
+539 GTGMKALL
-547 DQIFSVKLSP
+547 DKIFSVKLSP
-557 QLISALTALVN
+557 QLIAALTALVD
-568 HIPSLVKDIQLRLVE
+568 HIPSLVKDIQLRLVD

-588 LRQKFTPNTKSSSSS
+588 LRQKFTPNMKAASTTSSTSSSSS
-603 SSSSS
+603 SA
-608 STFGVPSSP
+608 TV
-617 SSPSLAVS
+617 
-625 SPISTASS
+625 
-633 SSGHSTL
+633 
-640 SSKDAKKASKTLTS
+640 
-654 TNSTKSLPGPLNS
+654 
-667 SAHLT
+667 
-672 RESSSIIGDGS
+672 
-683 ASSDAAKDS
+683 
-692 PSSGAS
+692 AS
-698 ASANAATSASST
+698 ASVTSELSASTTFGGTLSAKDGKKLKTVNSVKAIQPPLSGGGAVGFLSATDSPKPELGDTSNIGVVTSAIVPAGTPVNVPGSP
-710 SKDSS
+710 
-715 ANASVAISGALGSA
+715 AASVSGS
-729 RDPSSAASVPSSG
+729 SSAASKDTS
-742 VGVGGVGGGAGS
+742 AG
-754 MNTGSSSSASGGTTV
+754 TYPV
-769 GGGAKDAS
+769 VD
-777 STGAGVGGSSGL
+777 
-789 SGSGLNST
+789 
-797 ATVSV
+797 
-802 LSSSVPLEEER
+802 EER

-873 NPKFMSGSTPI
+873 NPKFVSTPI

-915 LEPTLDAFMAAP
+915 LEPTLDAFLAAP

-980 GGDSRLKAES
+980 GGDPRLKAES

-1022 SQDPRVRQ
+1022 SQDPKVRQ

-1058 ISYLA
+1058 VSYLA
-1063 DQSAAG
+1063 DQTTIG

-1080 LNRYTSHVVDPL
+1080 LTRYTSHVVDPL
-1092 TRWPDL
+1092 SRWPDL

-1124 LGALDPYMYKMTQ
+1124 MGALDPYTFKMSAQ
-1137 PSQGANVMEADEDD
+1137 PSSSQGALSVGVLESEEDD
-1151 EDKNYRQQLKQ
+1151 DDKMHRQLLKQ
-1162 LVAARVAKPG
+1162 LAAARAARGAPNG
-1172 NTTNAGA
+1172 NAAGA
-1179 NNANMNN
+1179 ANGGGGVGNA
-1186 QNARAMMVMDPS
+1186 AAAAAI
-1198 LHAANTT
+1198 AANFGDPT
-1205 LLLGPSMSS
+1205 LNAARLLNPSTASTS
-1214 RKAAFSDPNSDTY
+1214 RRAAFSDPNSDTY
-1227 YPYVAIKALSN
+1227 YPYVAIKSLST
-1238 ILWDPSLGAYH
+1238 ILWDQSLGAYH
-1249 EKVVKSIVMIT
+1249 EKVVRSVVMIT
-1260 KECVAESKV
+1260 KECVGESKV
-1269 QLFLTVIMPPF
+1269 QLFLPVIMPPF
-1280 LHLLGGAEP
+1280 LHLLGGAEKE
-1289 AFSVLL
+1289 FSVLL

-1308 TPSVR
+1308 MPSVR
-1313 EYLTHVFQMV
+1313 EYLIHVFHMV
-1323 SDLWHTD
+1323 SDLWQSE
-1330 LLPAIL
+1330 LLPSIL
-1336 QFIEE
+1336 GFIEE

-1364 LDSDNVDSC
+1364 LDSPDSVEMC

-1391 HLVAPAIVTMVSQ
+1391 HLVAPAIMTLVNQ
-1404 SDSEI
+1404 ADSELL
-1409 IRIAAMQT
+1409 RIAAMQT
-1417 IGRLCRVLNFSEY
+1417 IGRMCRVLNFSEY

-1456 AALCHLVHQLGS
+1456 CTLCHLVHQLGS

-1478 RILSKRQITH
+1478 RILNKRQITH

-1506 SELPPLGEIVI
+1506 SELPALGEIQI
-1517 VSTQASTSSSTST
+1517 PSGNAAISGATGGASGASASAHSTSSK
-1530 SSSSSSKSAKGK
+1530 SSAHHKK
-1542 EKDKEKDKESK
+1542 EKEKEKKSK
-1553 TSKRDSK
+1553 TDKRDTKSSDIR
-1560 NTTGGGAGGD
+1560 TTTQAGDAGAPNAATGAG
-1570 DSKAKDGAA
+1570 GAA
-1579 GGVNAAGVAG
+1579 GGVPGPAGTMNQGNMTSRGEPTGAGV
-1589 TLTSGAANTGVGGV
+1589 
-1603 VPMAAVG
+1603 
-1610 AAGGGGMGAVGGG
+1610 
-1623 VDGGVGGANPRASM
+1623 
-1637 MLPGASSSGVGPNG
+1637 GASILQDAGSGHRGTISLASGVSLP
-1651 LVSGEL
+1651 LEL
-1657 KVNESNLRNTWAA
+1657 KVNEANLRKAWAA

-1695 QPALRYCLELAQEYF
+1695 QHSLRFCLELAKEYF
-1710 PLVKDVFTAAF
+1710 PLVRDVFTAAF
-1721 VSCWDAL
+1721 VSCWTAL
-1728 SRQARSEFT
+1728 SRQARTEFT
-1737 DNLVTA
+1737 DNLRTA

-1766 ARIDPIEISKELGRL
+1766 SRIDPIEIHKELGRL

-1794 KELEFSK
+1794 KELEFQK

-1854 LVHQSKRPKSLVSSI
+1854 LVHRSKRPKPTVFFSAPMATGPAPPLGLSNLA
-1869 SSARAVSSPG
+1869 SSASIAVSPPG
-1879 GASGGGSSSGG
+1879 AGSALTGGNT
-1890 VGGASANLPVPATA
+1890 GGASAVGTGGMNASLASGASGTSPAGAGASSAGASLPSQAGAPGPLGMSTTIVSLPGIPGGATSAAQAAAASAMTTAVFWPAPTIPIYDHDSSNLMPGKTGSLSGAAAAAAAAAAGMSGLSLALGGTPTISSATA
-1904 SAVSWPQ
+1904 SS
-1911 PTIPTHDH
+1911 
-1919 HRYHATHHHS
+1919 ATGRA
-1929 PNGSSTT
+1929 GSVD
-1936 HSAAGGGSD
+1936 A
-1945 SVSTLAP
+1945 SVNEKEA
-1952 QSARS
+1952 
-1957 STPTS
+1957 
-1962 STGAP
+1962 AP
-1967 NPSSSSPAPSQ
+1967 NSTSSSSSSMG
-1978 TQHATGKSSSE
+1978 TSATSTSIGASE
-1989 SAGGGGLTSR
+1989 STIQNAI
-1999 ADSTLSSASSAANI
+1999 AAS
-2013 ASALQLQQKQQEVYN
+2013 QKQQEVYN

-2047 LELSIENWKPE
+2047 LELSVENWKPE
-2058 HRNRTSI
+2058 YKNRTSI
-2065 APWAASAAWH
+2065 ASYAASAAWH
-2075 LHDWSAMATFLEDL
+2075 LHDWNAMATFLEELRD
-2089 KETNVESLMMR
+2089 TNVECLMMK
-2100 TVLQLQKASSP
+2100 TVLQLQKAATP

-2119 LIDKTRDAVDVE
+2119 LIDKTRDAVDTE

-2151 LLSEMEEVIDFKMYP
+2151 LLAEMEDVIDFKLYP
-2166 ERRSVIRR
+2166 ERRSVIRK
-2174 VWRERLDR
+2174 VWRERLER

-2204 STWLK
+2204 STWLR
-2209 FAMLCRKSGALRQSH
+2209 FATLCRKTGALRQSH

-2239 MAPLPTHRPS
+2239 MAPLPTQRPS

-2270 LLKFESY
+2270 LVKFESF
-2277 LEQHRP
+2277 LEMHRP
-2283 TPVEA
+2283 TPLER
-2288 ELGTSLAALGLTG
+2288 ELGSSLAALGLTG
-2301 SWAGTSSSSL
+2301 WIVESSSS
-2311 QTSGPAAA
+2311 TDASAVVSAAGGNAGVTGVASASGAGP
-2319 AAAANV
+2319 NTVGGV
-2325 VSVVSNATGQM
+2325 VSVNGVNVKSTQAGNNAAAVGGSGGVGGNGVGANGVAV
-2336 MMGGALT
+2336 GGA
-2343 GMMSTALGNKRRA
+2343 GGN
-2356 NRAAGGTGANAIA
+2356 
-2369 SVVAGGG
+2369 VAGQHA
-2376 VSGYS
+2376 SGS
-2381 NLILKTSNASPFA
+2381 SKAFQMSAAKRSRVRRPGDGSTHLTVRLNAASPFA
-2394 LLSANKTVK
+2394 LLTAKLDQQGGIPAGGRNKLANTRRTSH
-2403 AKASAAPGNTTT
+2403 ALGGSGASSGTAEPLQSE
-2415 TTSASNSSSF
+2415 SASPSELAAIGEPNDR
-2425 SASAN
+2425 AS
-2430 RMKKSLVGRNGLPDS
+2430 
-2445 SPSAVSGLG
+2445 
-2454 GTAPF
+2454 
-2459 ADPRSAKMQARCAL
+2459 KMQARCAL

-2486 LDSEKIDLIIRNLG
+2486 LDSEKIDLIISNLG

-2507 TWHKAWHVWATTNF
+2507 TWPKAWHVWATTNF
-2521 DMATI
+2521 EMATI
-2526 YEKRMARHAQR
+2526 YEKRLARHAAR
-2537 RKQAIPQPSVV
+2537 RKNMPAPLLASATSLHLRTAASYAVTGGSSTSIVPGGSNAAAAAAAAAPQGSN
-2548 AANAAAP
+2548 AERAANTANAAANARNMGAKHGSLTSITNP
-2555 TASTAALAA
+2555 GTHDPNNAAAPAPHLASLRRGASTGQGGSAAAILSGGGSVANAGSSADVAA
-2564 PAAATASQGTNA
+2564 AAAAAAAAATAQ
-2576 TASTNTTT
+2576 
-2584 TASTN
+2584 
-2589 TTSNN
+2589 
-2594 GSHARQTSSPAVVS
+2594 
-2608 QTSSTSSST
+2608 
-2617 QAANVSNA
+2617 
-2625 NNTNTGTT
+2625 
-2633 TTTPGHTPGTTRKA
+2633 
-2647 TGSNA
+2647 
-2652 SASGSTLNPA
+2652 
-2662 AAGTASNNVA
+2662 VA
-2672 ASTSTTS
+2672 H
-2679 TAGPSQK
+2679 
-2686 DMVQQQQ
+2686 VQQ

-2700 KERLFRHVEAAV
+2700 KERLFRHVDAAV

-2736 MWFKYGGDRLIEPVL
+2736 LWFKYGGDRLIEPVL

-2774 DSNNL
+2774 DSSNL
-2779 NVRRMVL
+2779 NVRRMVA

-2806 TAKSTNTTR
+2806 TAKATNTTR
-2815 QSMAHSMM
+2815 QSMAHTMM

-2830 QLHFNYTDYGVA
+2830 QLHYNTNANY
-2842 MGVRSM
+2842 SSL
-2848 MMYASGAGGGGAA
+2848 SGGAFSAAGGALGGRMAGGG
-2861 AAAGGSGGVNVGGAN
+2861 
-2876 NTNGAMGVAGGV
+2876 
-2888 GQNGAAFGNASTNK
+2888 
-2902 TRRYFAH
+2902 RRTFVHA
-2909 EDDDDDIGWAFSPNG
+2909 DDDDDDNMGWAFSPNG
-2924 GHDQILVG
+2924 GHDQILG
-2932 ENEKNAARRNRPMYS
+2932 FGAANIRGKNTQSAARGARPAHHPYS
-2947 TFAAG
+2947 TFATG
-2952 EEGMFTHHA
+2952 EEGMFTHHQSHGAGAAQA
-2961 NMRLGSNYGG
+2961 NGG
-2971 VGNTGGGGGAG
+2971 MAMNAIGEFGLGGAA
-2982 DGSGAGGP
+2982 AGGW
-2990 NATVNAS
+2990 NS
-2997 RGGVEG
+2997 
-3003 WFANDDGGANVY
+3003 
-3015 RGGSNGA
+3015 SL
-3022 SGGQGGY
+3022 S
-3029 GSSSNQANFLSLID
+3029 GSSSISFASGQANFLSLID

-3067 EEASRAYFVEH
+3067 EEASRAYFFDN
-3078 NPAQMIA
+3078 NPQQMVSI
-3085 AVRPL
+3085 VRPL

-3095 QPANFA
+3095 QPTQHAM
-3101 TSSLNEN
+3101 SSLNEN
-3108 GVVGGRLHTSMELSF
+3108 GVVGGRHHTSMELSF
-3123 RQSYSAPLNQAW
+3123 RQAYSAPLNQAW
-3135 GWCLKYLETG
+3135 GWCLKYVETG

-3167 QEKLTTLQLSAVS
+3167 QEKLTSLQLSAVS

-3197 QVGGTPVVTITGFH
+3197 QVGAAPVTITGFH
-3211 PVVSIIPSKQRP
+3211 PVVTIIPSKQRP

-3279 AVIPLSPNSGLIGWV
+3279 SVTPLSPNSGLIGWV

-3304 KEYRA
+3304 KEYRTTA
-3309 TVEPKIPVDSEN
+3309 EPKIPVDSET
-3321 QILEKQYPEYPQLM
+3321 QILERQYPEYPQLM
-3335 VIQKIEVFKLM
+3335 VVQKIEVFKLM
-3346 TARFDGKDLA
+3346 TAKFDGKDLA

-3395 HPSNIMIDRYS
+3395 HPSNIMIDRFS

-3458 VLEVLRENRDSL
+3458 VLEVMRKNRDSL

-3484 WGLKNKVNN
+3484 WGLKTN
-3493 AKDSREAAT
+3493 ANANAAN
-3502 TGAAQGHAQG
+3502 
-3512 ANKDGTTNNAT
+3512 ANKDGAAN
-3523 GANGEAGS
+3523 GANKGGDNAAEGGAKGTATSPPNGDGVSNFSGS
-3531 PSGNNNNNNGGNANN
+3531 Y
-3546 GGNGNNTGGQ
+3546 
-3556 GNINSGFSSASLH
+3556 SLRD
-3569 ETISSSGAFSAAS
+3569 TISSSGAFSAAS

-3587 YNFQDDEG
+3587 YNFQDDEAG
-3595 ADGYNFRHGGTSVIS
+3595 DYAYRQGGNGT
-3610 HPGATPSHA
+3610 TPSQN
-3619 AAAADRQQHKT
+3619 QQNNNANNAGGANANGGPQRDKEAT
-3630 SEKELN
+3630 GEKELN
-3636 ERALAVISRVHNK
+3636 ERALSVISRVHNK
-3649 LTGRDFGNQRNQGRA
+3649 LTGRDFGDRRNQGRN
-3664 PLTVPEQVSKLILQA
+3664 PLTVPEQVHKLIQQA

-3688 FAGWCPWW
+3688 FSGWCPWW

>member
-1 MCVALDD
+1 MNEFCLCCV
-8 IEVRFLRSKADH
+8 VNH
-20 FPFARDDFVRMR
+20 VARDDQVRVR
-32 AAKDMSQ
+32 AARDLSQ
-39 YVSTQARELK
+39 YVATQSRELK
-49 SELFGEFMSDLNK
+49 SELFGEFMADLNK
-62 HIQQLVSSSNSNDV
+62 YVSQLVSSSNSNDV

-99 RLAESLKVGLNS
+99 RLAESLKIGLNS
-111 GDATVLSLAAQALG
+111 ADPTVLSLAAQALG

-130 PITLTSEICVGELKR
+130 PITLTYEICVGELKR
-145 ALESLKEK
+145 ALDSLKET
-153 QESRRQ
+153 QESRRH

-177 GQMSTFVD
+177 GQMSNFVD

-217 NAFQWNRYLYESTIN
+217 NAFQWNRYVYDLTTN
-232 GFRATSEPEVHGS
+232 GFRPASEPDVHGS

-250 ELLTNARDFMSGRTN
+250 ELLTNAKDFMSGRTN
-265 EVCNLLQR
+265 EVCNLLQK
-273 YALKEK
+273 YTQEKEK
-279 DKSTII
+279 ASQTI

-303 FVASSL
+303 FVESSL
-309 PTFTDYLLGII
+309 QTFMDYLLGII
-320 TSPSSSK
+320 TSPQPTK
-327 SNTSSSSSSSSASG
+327 QGSSSSSSSTTSSTAAAGTQLIIGPGGLFGSSSASG
-341 ASTGAVGLMNN
+341 GPTG
-352 PFSAGLIPGVSPIAT
+352 FSSFGT
-367 GLIPSVAF
+367 FPSF

-389 SASMPY
+389 ANSLAY
-395 TGSAGGASAFF
+395 GSGSVVGSFSGASSGGSLFV
-406 SQPGLYDSHGTSFG
+406 SSPISP
-420 NANMS
+420 ANQS
-425 GSSVPSSASSSQV
+425 GSSSQV
-438 GSTNSLPIS
+438 ASNSGVGPVSSQTTLPIQ
-447 ATSVPIPFFYPS
+447 FFFPS
-459 DSSDRSLA
+459 DNADRSLA
-467 LFAVG
+467 LFATG
-472 ELALALGSRSDKF
+472 ELALALGARADRF
-485 KKEDLDR
+485 KKEDLDK
-492 VIKEIQE
+492 VIREIQD
-499 TLTHHSPAVSVKQ
+499 TLSRHNAPHLAPKMRS
-512 RTSAAQVNDALA
+512 SAASVNDALA
-524 CLTMLAQAVGPAIHQ
+524 CLTMLAQAVGPKIHQ
-539 GTGMRALL
+539 GTGMKALL
-547 DQIFSVKLSP
+547 DKIFSVKLSP
-557 QLISALTALVN
+557 QLIAALTALVD
-568 HIPSLVKDIQLRLVE
+568 HIPSLVKDIQLRLVD

-588 LRQKFTPNTKSSSSS
+588 LRQKFTPNMKAASTSTSA
-603 SSSSS
+603 SSSS
-608 STFGVPSSP
+608 STVVPSASVT
-617 SSPSLAVS
+617 SDLSA
-625 SPISTASS
+625 STTF
-633 SSGHSTL
+633 GG
-640 SSKDAKKASKTLTS
+640 TLTS
-654 TNSTKSLPGPLNS
+654 KDGKKSLK
-667 SAHLT
+667 T
-672 RESSSIIGDGS
+672 
-683 ASSDAAKDS
+683 
-692 PSSGAS
+692 
-698 ASANAATSASST
+698 ATSV
-710 SKDSS
+710 K
-715 ANASVAISGALGSA
+715 AIQPPLS
-729 RDPSSAASVPSSG
+729 
-742 VGVGGVGGGAGS
+742 VGGGAVGFLS
-754 MNTGSSSSASGGTTV
+754 TVDNSKEIGDTSNIGVVSSAIVPAGTPVTMPGSPAANVSGGSNT
-769 GGGAKDAS
+769 ANKES
-777 STGAGVGGSSGL
+777 STVYAV
-789 SGSGLNST
+789 
-797 ATVSV
+797 VD
-802 LSSSVPLEEER
+802 EER

-873 NPKFMSGSTPI
+873 NPKFVSTPI

-915 LEPTLDAFMAAP
+915 LEPTLDAFLAAP

-980 GGDSRLKAES
+980 GGDPRLKAES

-1022 SQDPRVRQ
+1022 SQDPKVRQ

-1058 ISYLA
+1058 VSYLA
-1063 DQSAAG
+1063 DQTTIG

-1080 LNRYTSHVVDPL
+1080 LTRYTSHVVDPL
-1092 TRWPDL
+1092 SRWPDL

-1124 LGALDPYMYKMTQ
+1124 MGALDPYTFKMSAQ
-1137 PSQGANVMEADEDD
+1137 PSSSQGALSVGVMESEEDD
-1151 EDKNYRQQLKQ
+1151 EDKMHRQLLKQ
-1162 LVAARVAKPG
+1162 LAAARAARGGPNGAAGGG
-1172 NTTNAGA
+1172 NGGGGGPNAAQPNGA
-1179 NNANMNN
+1179 A
-1186 QNARAMMVMDPS
+1186 AAAAI
-1198 LHAANTT
+1198 AANLNDPTFNAAR
-1205 LLLGPSMSS
+1205 LLNPSTASTS
-1214 RKAAFSDPNSDTY
+1214 RRAAFSDPNSDTY
-1227 YPYVAIKALSN
+1227 YPYVAIKSLST
-1238 ILWDPSLGAYH
+1238 ILWDQSLGAYH
-1249 EKVVKSIVMIT
+1249 EKVVRSIVMIT
-1260 KECVAESKV
+1260 KECVGESKV
-1269 QLFLTVIMPPF
+1269 QLFLPVILPPF
-1280 LHLLGGAEP
+1280 LHLLGGAEKE
-1289 AFSVLL
+1289 FSVLL
-1295 LNQISLLVTIAKG
+1295 LNQISLLVSIAKG
-1308 TPSVR
+1308 MPSVR
-1313 EYLTHVFQMV
+1313 EYLIHVFHMV
-1323 SDLWHTD
+1323 SDLWHSE
-1330 LLPAIL
+1330 LLPSIL
-1336 QFIEE
+1336 GFIEE

-1349 FMVFLPFLIPKLLSV
+1349 FMVFLPLLVPKLLSV
-1364 LDSDNVDSC
+1364 LDSPDSVEMC

-1391 HLVAPAIVTMVSQ
+1391 HLVAPAIMTLVNQ
-1404 SDSEI
+1404 ADSELL
-1409 IRIAAMQT
+1409 RIAAMQT

-1441 LQTQVLSNEF
+1441 LQTQVLSSEY

-1456 AALCHLVHQLGS
+1456 CTLCHLVHQLGS

-1478 RILSKRQITH
+1478 RILNKRQITH

-1506 SELPPLGEIVI
+1506 SELPALPEIQI
-1517 VSTQASTSSSTST
+1517 PNISS
-1530 SSSSSSKSAKGK
+1530 AI
-1542 EKDKEKDKESK
+1542 
-1553 TSKRDSK
+1553 
-1560 NTTGGGAGGD
+1560 
-1570 DSKAKDGAA
+1570 
-1579 GGVNAAGVAG
+1579 
-1589 TLTSGAANTGVGGV
+1589 
-1603 VPMAAVG
+1603 P
-1610 AAGGGGMGAVGGG
+1610 GAVGSTGSTASGSYSTTSKSSTHHHKKEKEKKSKSDKRDTKSSDIRSTTQVGDASAPSAATAAGATGG
-1623 VDGGVGGANPRASM
+1623 PSTVANQGNLTSRGEPTGAGAATSM
-1637 MLPGASSSGVGPNG
+1637 LADSSAGHRGTISLASGVSLPA
-1651 LVSGEL
+1651 EL
-1657 KVNESNLRNTWAA
+1657 KVNEANLRKAWAA

-1695 QPALRYCLELAQEYF
+1695 QHALRFCLELAKEYF
-1710 PLVKDVFTAAF
+1710 PLVRDVFTAAF
-1721 VSCWDAL
+1721 VACWTAL
-1728 SRQARSEFT
+1728 SRQARTEFT
-1737 DNLVTA
+1737 DNLRTA

-1766 ARIDPIEISKELGRL
+1766 SRIDPIEIHKELGRL

-1794 KELEFSK
+1794 KELEFQK
-1801 QQTPEAVEALIT
+1801 QNTPEAVEALIT

-1854 LVHQSKRPKSLVSSI
+1854 LVHRSKRPKPTATSAPVGGLANLTGLA
-1869 SSARAVSSPG
+1869 SSASIAIPGANSGTGSLGAVSGAGAANSAG
-1879 GASGGGSSSGG
+1879 ATGASSVGSAASAG
-1890 VGGASANLPVPATA
+1890 VGSPTVSGISPANASAAGASTAGIGSTGVASTGGPLSSLPGAQAAAVA
-1904 SAVSWPQ
+1904 SAMTTAVFWPA
-1911 PTIPTHDH
+1911 PTIPIYDHDPTNLMPGKTGSLSGAANNLPAF
-1919 HRYHATHHHS
+1919 ATNS
-1929 PNGSSTT
+1929 ALAMALNASSSATGRAGSVD
-1936 HSAAGGGSD
+1936 GSI
-1945 SVSTLAP
+1945 ANEKE
-1952 QSARS
+1952 A
-1957 STPTS
+1957 
-1962 STGAP
+1962 AP
-1967 NPSSSSPAPSQ
+1967 NSTSSSSSSMG
-1978 TQHATGKSSSE
+1978 TSATSTSIGASE
-1989 SAGGGGLTSR
+1989 STIQNAI
-1999 ADSTLSSASSAANI
+1999 AAS
-2013 ASALQLQQKQQEVYN
+2013 QKQQEVYN

-2047 LELSIENWKPE
+2047 LELSVENWKFE
-2058 HRNRTSI
+2058 YKNRTSI

-2075 LHDWSAMATFLEDL
+2075 LHDWNAMATFLEELRD
-2089 KETNVESLMMR
+2089 TNVESLMMK
-2100 TVLQLQKASSP
+2100 TVLQLQKAATP

-2119 LIDKTRDAVDVE
+2119 LIDKTRDAVDTE

-2151 LLSEMEEVIDFKMYP
+2151 LLAEMEDVIDFKLYP
-2166 ERRSVIRR
+2166 ERRSVIRK
-2174 VWRERLDR
+2174 VWRERLER

-2204 STWLK
+2204 STWLR
-2209 FAMLCRKSGALRQSH
+2209 FATLCRKTGALRQSH

-2239 MAPLPTHRPS
+2239 MAPLPTQRPS

-2270 LLKFESY
+2270 LVKFESF
-2277 LEQHRP
+2277 LEMHRP
-2283 TPVEA
+2283 TPLSL
-2288 ELGTSLAALGLTG
+2288 ELGSSLAALGLTG
-2301 SWAGTSSSSL
+2301 WIAESSNSSDAS
-2311 QTSGPAAA
+2311 T
-2319 AAAANV
+2319 
-2325 VSVVSNATGQM
+2325 VS
-2336 MMGGALT
+2336 
-2343 GMMSTALGNKRRA
+2343 
-2356 NRAAGGTGANAIA
+2356 AAGGNAGVSGAASGSAGASNKSTQAGNNSSAAGSTTAANGSNAVQAITASGSNHVGHQSGANA
-2369 SVVAGGG
+2369 SKRHRVRRAGDGSTHLT
-2376 VSGYS
+2376 VRL
-2381 NLILKTSNASPFA
+2381 NAASPFA
-2394 LLSANKTVK
+2394 LLTAKLEQNGVGAIGQRNKLAHTRRN
-2403 AKASAAPGNTTT
+2403 NTHGHSG
-2415 TTSASNSSSF
+2415 SASGNAEHLQSEF
-2425 SASAN
+2425 A
-2430 RMKKSLVGRNGLPDS
+2430 
-2445 SPSAVSGLG
+2445 SPSELAAIG
-2454 GTAPF
+2454 APNDR
-2459 ADPRSAKMQARCAL
+2459 ASKMQARCAL

-2486 LDSEKIDLIIRNLG
+2486 LDSEKIDLIISNLG

-2507 TWHKAWHVWATTNF
+2507 TWPKAWHVWATTNF
-2521 DMATI
+2521 EMATI
-2526 YEKRMARHAQR
+2526 YEKRLARHAAR
-2537 RKQAIPQPSVV
+2537 RKNMPAPLLASATSLHLRTAPSYAVTGGSSTSINPTGT
-2548 AANAAAP
+2548 NAASGVPPSATTNASAAAAARGVAKHGSLTSITNPGTNDPTNPGVGGSGPVPAP
-2555 TASTAALAA
+2555 HISALRRGAAAGQGGSAAAILSSAGNTGSSTSLSSADAAAA
-2564 PAAATASQGTNA
+2564 AAAATAQ
-2576 TASTNTTT
+2576 
-2584 TASTN
+2584 
-2589 TTSNN
+2589 
-2594 GSHARQTSSPAVVS
+2594 
-2608 QTSSTSSST
+2608 
-2617 QAANVSNA
+2617 
-2625 NNTNTGTT
+2625 
-2633 TTTPGHTPGTTRKA
+2633 
-2647 TGSNA
+2647 
-2652 SASGSTLNPA
+2652 
-2662 AAGTASNNVA
+2662 VA
-2672 ASTSTTS
+2672 H
-2679 TAGPSQK
+2679 
-2686 DMVQQQQ
+2686 VQQ

-2700 KERLFRHVEAAV
+2700 KERLFRHVDAAV

-2736 MWFKYGGDRLIEPVL
+2736 LWFKYGGDRLIEPVL

-2774 DSNNL
+2774 DSSNL
-2779 NVRRMVL
+2779 TVRRMVA

-2806 TAKSTNTTR
+2806 TAKATNTTR

-2830 QLHFNYTDYGVA
+2830 QLHYNTN
-2842 MGVRSM
+2842 
-2848 MMYASGAGGGGAA
+2848 ASYSSLSGGAF
-2861 AAAGGSGGVNVGGAN
+2861 GSGSGRSSRSTGGYGRQFVHA
-2876 NTNGAMGVAGGV
+2876 
-2888 GQNGAAFGNASTNK
+2888 
-2902 TRRYFAH
+2902 
-2909 EDDDDDIGWAFSPNG
+2909 DDDDDDNMGWAFSPGG
-2924 GHDQILVG
+2924 GHDQILG
-2932 ENEKNAARRNRPMYS
+2932 SGFANMRGKNAQARARPAAHPYS
-2947 TFAAG
+2947 TFATG
-2952 EEGMFTHHA
+2952 EEGMFTHHQ
-2961 NMRLGSNYGG
+2961 SH
-2971 VGNTGGGGGAG
+2971 GAG
-2982 DGSGAGGP
+2982 AHQANGGMAMNAMGEFGLAGASAGGWNSSLFP
-2990 NATVNAS
+2990 SSTIS
-2997 RGGVEG
+2997 
-3003 WFANDDGGANVY
+3003 
-3015 RGGSNGA
+3015 SA
-3022 SGGQGGY
+3022 SG
-3029 GSSSNQANFLSLID
+3029 QANFLSLID

-3067 EEASRAYFVEH
+3067 EEASRAYFFD
-3078 NPAQMIA
+3078 NNAAQMVSI
-3085 AVRPL
+3085 VRPL

-3095 QPANFA
+3095 QPKQHAM
-3101 TSSLNEN
+3101 SSLNEN
-3108 GVVGGRLHTSMELSF
+3108 GVVGGRSHTSMELSF
-3123 RQSYSAPLNQAW
+3123 RQAYSAPLNQAW

-3167 QEKLTTLQLSAVS
+3167 QEKLVSLQLSAVS

-3197 QVGGTPVVTITGFH
+3197 QVGAAPITITGFH
-3211 PVVSIIPSKQRP
+3211 PIVSIIPSKQRP

-3279 AVIPLSPNSGLIGWV
+3279 SVTPLSPNSGLIGWV

-3304 KEYRA
+3304 KEYRTTA
-3309 TVEPKIPVDSEN
+3309 EPKIPVDSET
-3321 QILEKQYPEYPQLM
+3321 QILERQYPEYPQLM
-3335 VIQKIEVFKLM
+3335 VVQKIEVFKLM
-3346 TARFDGKDLA
+3346 TAKFDGKDLA

-3458 VLEVLRENRDSL
+3458 VLEVLRKNRDSL

-3484 WGLKNKVNN
+3484 WGLKTN
-3493 AKDSREAAT
+3493 ANANAA
-3502 TGAAQGHAQG
+3502 
-3512 ANKDGTTNNAT
+3512 ANKDGNAANKDGGAENN
-3523 GANGEAGS
+3523 GANKGTATSPAPDGVSNFSGS
-3531 PSGNNNNNNGGNANN
+3531 Y
-3546 GGNGNNTGGQ
+3546 
-3556 GNINSGFSSASLH
+3556 SLRD
-3569 ETISSSGAFSAAS
+3569 TISSSGAFSAAS

-3587 YNFQDDEG
+3587 YNFQDDEN
-3595 ADGYNFRHGGTSVIS
+3595 ADYAYRHSNGT
-3610 HPGATPSHA
+3610 TPSQQNQQANNNGGNNGGNNGNAPQRDKEA
-3619 AAAADRQQHKT
+3619 AG
-3630 SEKELN
+3630 EKELN
-3636 ERALAVISRVHNK
+3636 ERALSVISRVHNK
-3649 LTGRDFGNQRNQGRA
+3649 LTGRDFGDRRNQGRN
-3664 PLTVPEQVSKLILQA
+3664 PLTVPEQVHKLIQQA

-3688 FAGWCPWW
+3688 FSGWCPWW